1 MSDNRNQVR
10 MARVGL
16 VLLLLPLAAVAV
28 AAGVAWWLA

>member
-1 MSDNRNQVR
+1 MTTDRNEVR

-16 VLLLLPLAAVAV
+16 VLVLLPLAAVAA

>member
-1 MSDNRNQVR
+1 MTTDRNEVR

-16 VLLLLPLAAVAV
+16 VLVLLPLAAVA

>member
-1 MSDNRNQVR
+1 MSNDRNEVR

-16 VLLLLPLAAVAV
+16 VLVLLPLAAVAV